1 MGLLNIRNYRNKV
14 LNFIVDIIQYINVK
28 ERLFLTISKIM
39 FSIVRMNIVDKLF
52 IMRIKLFL
60 IMWNMMVKIII
71 MER

>member
-14 LNFIVDIIQYINVK
+14 LNFIVDIIQYINAK

-52 IMRIKLFL
+52 IMMDKIEIIVIKCEV
-60 IMWNMMVKIII
+60 VK
-71 MER
+71 

>member
-39 FSIVRMNIVDKLF
+39 FSIVRMNIVDKN
-52 IMRIKLFL
+52 IDEYYKYYANEDNNNI
-60 IMWNMMVKIII
+60 
-71 MER
+71 

>member
-28 ERLFLTISKIM
+28 EGLFLTISKIM

-52 IMRIKLFL
+52 IMMDKIEIIVIKCEV
-60 IMWNMMVKIII
+60 VK
-71 MER
+71 

>member
-28 ERLFLTISKIM
+28 EMLFLTISKIM

-52 IMRIKLFL
+52 IMMDKIEIIVIKCEV
-60 IMWNMMVKIII
+60 VK
-71 MER
+71 